1 MPTLPHLPV
10 ADVLAEVVA
19 ASRTGAVVVTAPP
32 GSGKTMLVPAAIL
45 DDLPK
50 QKRVVLMQPRRI
62 AARAVAHQIAR
73 LRDVPLGGEVG
84 YQVRFDAKVSRDTRL
99 VVETT
104 GIMLRRL
111 LADVSLDGI
120 GAVVLDEF
128 HERTIEMDL
137 VLGLLVRVR
146 QTVRPDLRIIVMS
159 ATLAAGPVARLL
171 GDPTGREQAC
181 PIVSAD
187 GRLFPVDTR
196 YGRRG
201 EQRELV
207 DLVANAVPEAV
218 RHTDGH
224 VLVFLPGVGEIMRCE
239 QALTP
244 LADREGHAIFTLFGD
259 LPPEQQDR
267 VLADVGRRKIILS
280 TNVAETSLTIP
291 GVTAVIDS
299 GLARQM
305 RVSAATGLPRLELI
319 PISQAAADQRTGRA
333 GRTGPGVCWRL
344 WDEAAHHHRPAAET
358 PESLRGDMAGPL
370 LQLLALGEQAEFPWL
385 DEPPPETITN
395 ARQLLRQLGA
405 IESPV
410 DAADRITPLGD
421 ELVRLPAHPR
431 LARLLLAGAR
441 HGVLR
446 ETAIA
451 AALLSERDPF
461 RAGSHSR
468 RGPRDKMNV
477 RTRSDIVDRV
487 LALQAFHAGL
497 QLDDPELELHHG
509 GASNVLRTSEQL
521 YGLVDVPL
529 AARAADPVT
538 AVMRALLEAFPDRLA
553 RLRPG
558 TQDRATMV
566 GGRGV
571 RLDGGSRVRQEPF
584 LLAIDLDDAGGEA
597 RVRQASAVDPA
608 WLEEEPLAGTN
619 LRKVEELLFA
629 PSRRQVEARLRT
641 YWADLVIE
649 ETPIAISNAAAAAE
663 LLAREAAAQLD
674 RLLPADDSA
683 AGKFLARIRW
693 LAAAAP
699 DLGLPTL
706 DNAALAALL
715 PEVCSGL
722 RSLDEIAS
730 ADWLS
735 RLQAAV
741 GYERL
746 AEIDRLAPSSHEL
759 PNGKRHPL
767 IYEAGKPPTLA
778 VRIQELFGIRDT
790 PRIAG
795 GRVAVLLHLLGPNHR
810 PQQVTSDLASFWQNT
825 YPTVKKE
832 LRRRYPKHAWPDDP
846 LSAQASGSGLKR
858 GTT

>member
-1 MPTLPHLPV
+1 
-10 ADVLAEVVA
+10 
-19 ASRTGAVVVTAPP
+19 
-32 GSGKTMLVPAAIL
+32 
-45 DDLPK
+45 
-50 QKRVVLMQPRRI
+50 
-62 AARAVAHQIAR
+62 
-73 LRDVPLGGEVG
+73 
-84 YQVRFDAKVSRDTRL
+84 
-99 VVETT
+99 
-104 GIMLRRL
+104 
-111 LADVSLDGI
+111 
-120 GAVVLDEF
+120 
-128 HERTIEMDL
+128 
-137 VLGLLVRVR
+137 
-146 QTVRPDLRIIVMS
+146 
-159 ATLAAGPVARLL
+159 
-171 GDPTGREQAC
+171 
-181 PIVSAD
+181 
-187 GRLFPVDTR
+187 
-196 YGRRG
+196 
-201 EQRELV
+201 
-207 DLVANAVPEAV
+207 
-218 RHTDGH
+218 
-224 VLVFLPGVGEIMRCE
+224 
-239 QALTP
+239 
-244 LADREGHAIFTLFGD
+244 
-259 LPPEQQDR
+259 
-267 VLADVGRRKIILS
+267 
-280 TNVAETSLTIP
+280 
-291 GVTAVIDS
+291 
-299 GLARQM
+299 
-305 RVSAATGLPRLELI
+305 
-319 PISQAAADQRTGRA
+319 
-333 GRTGPGVCWRL
+333 
-344 WDEAAHHHRPAAET
+344 
-358 PESLRGDMAGPL
+358 
-370 LQLLALGEQAEFPWL
+370 
-385 DEPPPETITN
+385 
-395 ARQLLRQLGA
+395 
-405 IESPV
+405 
-410 DAADRITPLGD
+410 
-421 ELVRLPAHPR
+421 
-431 LARLLLAGAR
+431 
-441 HGVLR
+441 
-446 ETAIA
+446 
-451 AALLSERDPF
+451 
-461 RAGSHSR
+461 
-468 RGPRDKMNV
+468 
-477 RTRSDIVDRV
+477 
-487 LALQAFHAGL
+487 
-497 QLDDPELELHHG
+497 
-509 GASNVLRTSEQL
+509 
-521 YGLVDVPL
+521 
-529 AARAADPVT
+529 
-538 AVMRALLEAFPDRLA
+538 
-553 RLRPG
+553 
-558 TQDRATMV
+558 MV

-722 RSLDEIAS
+722 RALDEIAS